1 MADKKLTLQM
11 IIATVLVAAGIV
23 LLFLGFFAVP
33 VGDIS
38 ASVLTAFGEVGTFA
52 GALLGIDYTYKFR
65 TYKIDKRYEEKIKE
79 IEDDDTD
86 R

>member
-11 IIATVLVAAGIV
+11 IIATVLVAVGVV

-33 VGDIS
+33 VGEIS
-38 ASVLTAFGEVGTFA
+38 SSVLTAFGEVGTFA

-65 TYKIDKRYEEKIKE
+65 MYKIDRRYEDKMKE
-79 IEDDDTD
+79 LEEDEEE
-86 R
+86 

>member
-11 IIATVLVAAGIV
+11 IIATVLVAAGIT

-33 VGDIS
+33 IGEIS

-52 GALLGIDYTYKFR
+52 GALLGIDYTYKYR
-65 TYKIDKRYEEKIKE
+65 MYKIDRRKDDEEV
-79 IEDDDTD
+79 
-86 R
+86 

>member
-33 VGDIS
+33 VGEIS
-38 ASVLTAFGEVGTFA
+38 ATVLTAFGEVATFA

-65 TYKIDKRYEEKIKE
+65 MYKIDRRYEEKMKE
-79 IEDDDTD
+79 IEEDDSD

>member
-11 IIATVLVAAGIV
+11 IIATVLVAAGIT

-33 VGDIS
+33 IGEIS
-38 ASVLTAFGEVGTFA
+38 ASVLTAFGEAGTFA

-65 TYKIDKRYEEKIKE
+65 TYKLDRRYEEKMKE
-79 IEDDDTD
+79 IEEDDTD

>member
-11 IIATVLVAAGIV
+11 IIATVLVAAGIT

-33 VGDIS
+33 IGEIS
-38 ASVLTAFGEVGTFA
+38 SSVLTAFGEVGTFA

-65 TYKIDKRYEEKIKE
+65 MYKIDRRYDEKMKE
-79 IEDDDTD
+79 IEEDDTD

>member
-1 MADKKLTLQM
+1 M
-11 IIATVLVAAGIV
+11 IIATVLVAAGIT

-33 VGDIS
+33 IGEIS
-38 ASVLTAFGEVGTFA
+38 SSVLTAFGEVGTFA

-65 TYKIDKRYEEKIKE
+65 MYKIDRRYEEKIKE
-79 IEDDDTD
+79 IEEDDSD

>member
-11 IIATVLVAAGIV
+11 IIATVLVASGIV

-33 VGDIS
+33 IGEIS
-38 ASVLTAFGEVGTFA
+38 SSVLTAFGEVGTFA

-65 TYKIDKRYEEKIKE
+65 TYKLDKRYEEKIKE
-79 IEDDDTD
+79 LENEEE
-86 R
+86 